1 MTLPKETK
9 MIPVE
14 NWVVTDGEGI
24 VVSSHRTGTAA
35 RKAARKIH
43 GDATVQAVSSLDDP
57 GEHPELRV
65 RLGDHVQIGGGAAY
79 PA

>member
-1 MTLPKETK
+1 

-14 NWVVTDGEGI
+14 NWIVTDKRNI
-24 VVSSHRTGTAA
+24 IVSSHRTGAAA
-35 RKAARKIH
+35 RKAAQKIR
-43 GDATVQAVSSLDDP
+43 GDAAVQAVSSLDDP

-65 RLGDHVQIGGGAAY
+65 CLGDHVRVDRGAAY

>member
-1 MTLPKETK
+1 

-14 NWVVTDGEGI
+14 NWIVTDKRNI
-24 VVSSHRTGTAA
+24 IVSSHQTGAAA
-35 RKAARKIH
+35 RKAAQKIR
-43 GDATVQAVSSLDDP
+43 GDAAVQAVSSLDDP

-65 RLGDHVQIGGGAAY
+65 CLGDHVRVDRGAAY